1 MRPLRMLILTSVLSV
16 YGCTFVQPYVLGSDK
31 ETVRMMHDAMQPAST
46 QLEQVNDFIG
56 HSQLVK
62 KKDTKTIQVNNGQI
76 FARLLTPLNSS
87 FNMTGDDV
95 QAVVINSLS
104 ANGKPWLEQ
113 GTILEGTVELSKK
126 ATYGQT
132 DGSLVIRFYKAKYG
146 EKQIDLYTASDTDD
160 GTIKPSEQKPMTRKQ
175 RVRGVLMTVS
185 RIAIPAAIGTSG
197 MSIAISAGAGAAIG
211 LAFSEKGKRIK
222 GTVRGAWE
230 GAGLTILDP
239 LVCKGRSIVLP
250 QGTPIGLQL
259 TESVWVPPYTGNG
272 EKAAIA
278 SDVSDA
284 SGRLLSQKAKPVL
297 LETHAQLLGQTS
309 GNSDQATTAPPENDD
324 HLKIVRRKISQND
337 LAAALTELTAVEEL
351 YPNDEAVQ
359 KLHLELYELVSG
371 GKKSNNDGIE

>member
-1 MRPLRMLILTSVLSV
+1 MRPSRLLILTGVLSV
-16 YGCTFVQPYVLGSDK
+16 YCCTFFQPCVLGSDK
-31 ETVRMMHDAMQPAST
+31 ETIRMMRDAMQPAST
-46 QLEQVNDFIG
+46 QLEQVNDFIA
-56 HSQLVK
+56 HSEIVK

-76 FARLLTPLNSS
+76 FAKLLTPLNSS

-113 GTILEGTVELSKK
+113 GTILEGTVELAKK

-211 LAFSEKGKRIK
+211 LAFSEKGQRIK

-239 LVCKGRSIVLP
+239 LVCKGKTIVLP

-259 TESVWVPPYTGNG
+259 TEPVWVPPYTGDG

-284 SGRLLSQKAKPVL
+284 SGRLLSQTAKPVL
-297 LETHAQLLGQTS
+297 LETHAQLLNQAS
-309 GNSDQATTAPPENDD
+309 DKSDQATTSPIQSDD

-351 YPNDEAVQ
+351 YPNEEEVQ

-371 GKKSNNDGIE
+371 GKKSNNDVIE